1 MLNESFKL
9 VPMGFT
15 TATEFHTRRKE
26 LLMVTTGSKEL
37 DKLMQGKMFS
47 YLSKSNT
54 HLTLLKHQTQ
64 YRVSDTLVE
73 K

>member
-1 MLNESFKL
+1 
-9 VPMGFT
+9 MGFT

-37 DKLMQGKMFS
+37 DKLMQGKMIS

-54 HLTLLKHQTQ
+54 HLTLLKHQNTVQ
-64 YRVSDTLVE
+64 GV
-73 K
+73 

>member
-1 MLNESFKL
+1 
-9 VPMGFT
+9 MGFT

-47 YLSKSNT
+47 YLSKSNI
-54 HLTLLKHQTQ
+54 HLTLLKHQNTVQ
-64 YRVSDTLVE
+64 GV
-73 K
+73 